1 MLNAFSFKRKR
12 TAWNKR
18 KDKTMVLDT
27 QANLPESDK
36 APFVTRQNGVNSS
49 MVNLSI
55 TIKSNQ
61 FAGNKYMASGF
72 LKKQRKK
79 ESKFL
84 LDTLQ

>member
-18 KDKTMVLDT
+18 KDK
-27 QANLPESDK
+27 ANLPESDK
-36 APFVTRQNGVNSS
+36 ASFVTRQNGVNSS